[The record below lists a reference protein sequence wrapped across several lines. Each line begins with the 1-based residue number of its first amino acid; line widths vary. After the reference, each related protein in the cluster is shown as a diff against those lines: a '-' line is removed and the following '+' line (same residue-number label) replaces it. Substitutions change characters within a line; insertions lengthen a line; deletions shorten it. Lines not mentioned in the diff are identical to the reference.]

1 MILHHKMDY
10 EKGTQREIEFN
21 IGEAQW
27 KEQILFQIHSQFSA
41 VNGVLLF
48 VLFVFIHDQN

>member
-1 MILHHKMDY
+1 MIRHHKMDY